1 MSTIVDKDGDRRL
14 PKELINEINNILE
27 NEYINNQSLI
37 VSGVDTYQK
46 ILFVYLTKTDKH
58 YFFDCA

>member
-1 MSTIVDKDGDRRL
+1 MSTIVD
-14 PKELINEINNILE
+14 E
-27 NEYINNQSLI
+27 NENINNQSLI

>member
-46 ILFVYLTKTDKH
+46 ILL
-58 YFFDCA
+58 CI